1 MADRARTALRLCC
14 FAATLLVLAS
24 AHLQEGADEVS
35 LLQHPLPGL
44 PAEMLRS
51 LLEEPH
57 SSPGAVAAAAAPSP
71 QSLTWAG
78 EFQGSAADLPLS
90 ADSRRRRRR
99 CLHID
104 WSMALAPPGPLAGD
118 RGAFVFLAA
127 LPGVAGQ
134 NGAVT
139 DAGEARQL
147 SFLQRGAEVFS
158 EGQGTA
164 AESEGGTSGAA
175 SSDAP
180 GTDFAQPVEESPWGF
195 SKDLENYAAHLLTT
209 TTQASQQPGAA
220 AASSNFPAA
229 PLASGLASPE
239 AAVADQGSEDEA
251 PSAAAVVLDESRIA
265 SEAAAVLRASV
276 AESELTTTTAHSAA
290 AAVGNDSPTLLEVA
304 VRLDGGTAGGTA
316 ERPTPAAAPA
326 AAGESASAA
335 ATASTARV
343 AVPEASSEGKVIFVI
358 SRSALHWLVGL
369 AALAL
374 LAFWLPAALAG
385 CRGGRE
391 LGRFVRQIP
400 LATAEELRTLA
411 AGGGGDGAGGP
422 DLSGTLLRVE
432 GRIRSLSDGFLV
444 APFSGRKCAMYSA
457 SVSRGRLDSV
467 HGPPLAYHAAR
478 KDFMLEVGGAGGW
491 RLMVESDDVELFGMT
506 EGSYVQEL
514 VFSAAPQ
521 SHRGFVLS
529 HLLPGREASMHFGGC
544 VDLSSDGACLEF
556 RECAL
561 HEGAMV
567 TCVGELVRDRRGG
580 LALQPFRPKPG
591 KALASAKALVG
602 HVVVTDDPGL
612 LGVSR

>member
-1 MADRARTALRLCC
+1 MVDPLRLCC

-24 AHLQEGADEVS
+24 AHLEEGADEAS
-35 LLQHPLPGL
+35 LLQHPLPRP
-44 PAEMLRS
+44 PAEMLKI

-57 SSPGAVAAAAAPSP
+57 SSPGAVAAAAEPSP

-78 EFQGSAADLPLS
+78 EFQDSAADLPLS

-104 WSMALAPPGPLAGD
+104 WSMALAPPGPLVGD

-134 NGAVT
+134 NDAVT

-147 SFLQRGAEVFS
+147 SFLQRSAEVFS
-158 EGQGTA
+158 EGQDA
-164 AESEGGTSGAA
+164 VAESEGGTSGAA

-195 SKDLENYAAHLLTT
+195 SKDLETYAAHLLTT
-209 TTQASQQPGAA
+209 TTQASQQPDAA

-251 PSAAAVVLDESRIA
+251 PSAAAVVLDEARIA

-276 AESELTTTTAHSAA
+276 AESELTTTTTAHSAV
-290 AAVGNDSPTLLEVA
+290 AAVGNASATLLEVA
-304 VRLDGGTAGGTA
+304 VRLDGGTVGGTA
-316 ERPTPAAAPA
+316 ERPTPAASPA

-335 ATASTARV
+335 ATASTAHV

-385 CRGGRE
+385 RRGGME
-391 LGRFVRQIP
+391 LCSFVRQIP
-400 LATAEELRTLA
+400 LATAEEIRKLA

-432 GRIRSLSDGFLV
+432 GRIRGLSDGFLV

-457 SVSRGRLDSV
+457 SVSRSRLDSV

-478 KDFMLEVGGAGGW
+478 KDFMLEVAGAGGW
-491 RLMVESDDVELFGMT
+491 RLMVEGGDVELFGMT
-506 EGSYVQEL
+506 EGSYVHEL
-514 VFSAAPQ
+514 VFSAAPH
-521 SHRGFVLS
+521 SHRSFVVS
-529 HLLPGREASMHFGGC
+529 HLLPSKEASMHFGAC
-544 VDLSSDGACLEF
+544 ADLSSDGACLEF

-561 HEGAMV
+561 LEGAMV
-567 TCVGELVRDRRGG
+567 TCVGELVRDRHGG
-580 LALQPFRPKPG
+580 SALRPFRPQPG
-591 KALASAKALVG
+591 EARARSKAWKALVG

-612 LGVSR
+612 LGASR